1 MKQDKQE
8 IRPRFRDLGFTIG
21 DLEIG
26 NLNSITDVPGV
37 KVGHCT
43 IIEGNG
49 KLIPGKGPVRTG
61 VTIILPHEKNI
72 YREKVRAGYF
82 VLNGYGKTTGL
93 VQVQELGSIESF
105 IGLTNTLS
113 IPAVSDALIDF
124 HIEENPD
131 IGIST
136 SSINVVVGE
145 CNDGFLNDMQ
155 GRHVKKEHVF
165 QAIENATKNVEEG
178 CVGAGT
184 GMCLFGYKG
193 GIGTASR
200 VVIEKTVKYVV
211 GALVLTN
218 FGSRKD
224 LTISGKKLHKEVKKQ
239 VTKTKHHG
247 SVMVIIATDAP
258 LNNRQLTRLA
268 KRAPMGL
275 ARTGSFASWGS
286 GDFIITFSTA
296 NRINHDETAATI
308 NMSII
313 NESTKLFSGLLKAV
327 VEATEEAVL
336 NSLCKATSMT
346 GRDDNCVEAV
356 SIEKIKDLL
365 KS

>member
-8 IRPRFRDLGFTIG
+8 IRPRFRDLGYTVG

-26 NLNSITDVPGV
+26 KLNSITDVPGV

-43 IIEGNG
+43 IIEGNSR
-49 KLIPGKGPVRTG
+49 LIPGKGPVRTG
-61 VTIILPHEKNI
+61 VTVILPHEKNV

-93 VQVQELGSIESF
+93 VQVQELGCIESY

-113 IPAVSDALIDF
+113 IPAVTDALIDF

-131 IGIST
+131 VGIST

-165 QAIENATKNVEEG
+165 HAIENASRNVEEG

-184 GMCLFGYKG
+184 GMSLFGYKG

-200 VVIEKTVKYVV
+200 VVIEKTAEYVV
-211 GALVLTN
+211 GVLVLTN
-218 FGSRKD
+218 FGHRKD
-224 LTISGKKLHKEVKKQ
+224 LTILGKKLHKEGMKQ
-239 VTKTKHHG
+239 VTKTQHHG

-268 KRAPMGL
+268 KRAPLGL
-275 ARTGSFASWGS
+275 ARTGSFASWDS
-286 GDFIITFSTA
+286 GDIIITFSTT
-296 NRINHDETAATI
+296 NRIRHDENAATI

-313 NESTKLFSGLLKAV
+313 NESTKLFSSFLKAV

-346 GRDDNCVEAV
+346 GRDDNYVEAI
-356 SIEKIKDLL
+356 SIEKIKELL
-365 KS
+365 ES

>member
-1 MKQDKQE
+1 MKQVKQE
-8 IRPRFRDLGFTIG
+8 IRPRFRDLGFTVG

-26 NLNSITDVPGV
+26 KLNSITDVPGV

-49 KLIPGKGPVRTG
+49 RLIPGEGPVRTG
-61 VTIILPHEKNI
+61 VTVILPHEKNV

-93 VQVQELGSIESF
+93 VQVQELGCIESY

-113 IPAVSDALIDF
+113 IPAVTDALIDF

-136 SSINVVVGE
+136 SINVVVGE

-165 QAIENATKNVEEG
+165 QAIENASKSVEEG

-184 GMCLFGYKG
+184 GMSLFEYKG

-200 VVIEKTVKYVV
+200 VVKEKAAEFVV
-211 GALVLTN
+211 GVLVLTN

-224 LTISGKKLHKEVKKQ
+224 LTILGKKLHKEGKKE
-239 VTKTKHHG
+239 VNKTQHHG

-286 GDFIITFSTA
+286 GDIIIAFSTA
-296 NRINHDETAATI
+296 NRIKHDEKAATI
-308 NMSII
+308 NMSLI
-313 NESTKLFSGLLKAV
+313 NESIKLFNGFLKAV

-346 GRDDNCVEAV
+346 GRDDNYVEAI
-356 SIEKIKDLL
+356 SIEKIKELL
-365 KS
+365 ES